1 MSDDKLVPHGI
12 QAVPESVDSEVSK
25 QQPVQRGEPPFGHI
39 PRATRRIPYSRRQ
52 LQVGV
57 MVEGV
62 VKMLLGFTSN
72 LYEAR
77 WMIDLVNELLEEEC
91 AVRFGAD
98 SEDND

>member
-1 MSDDKLVPHGI
+1 MSEDESVPHQI
-12 QAVPESVDSEVSK
+12 QAVPERVDSDVLT

-72 LYEAR
+72 RYEAR
-77 WMIDLVNELLEEEC
+77 WMIDLVNELLEEESV
-91 AVRFGAD
+91 VRFGAD
-98 SEDND
+98 SEDID

>member
-1 MSDDKLVPHGI
+1 MSEDKFMPHQI
-12 QAVPESVDSEVSK
+12 QAVPERLDSEVST
-25 QQPVQRGEPPFGHI
+25 QQPVIREPPFGHI
-39 PRATRRIPYSRRQ
+39 PRATKRILYSRRQ
-52 LQVGV
+52 LQVWV

-72 LYEAR
+72 RYEAR

>member
-1 MSDDKLVPHGI
+1 
-12 QAVPESVDSEVSK
+12 
-25 QQPVQRGEPPFGHI
+25 
-39 PRATRRIPYSRRQ
+39 
-52 LQVGV
+52 

-72 LYEAR
+72 RYEAR

-98 SEDND
+98 SEEND